1 LLSHHP
7 PCDLDHTV
15 GTAQVRIC
23 ARCLGIAV
31 GVILAFFWH
40 NRLFDAVSWSLVLP
54 PFLLPFPAAYDFVR
68 HEVLLTPSNNITRIV
83 TGCLLG
89 FGLGLAVA
97 NTLYYHSLLGIIQ
110 IVWLLAIEFAIA
122 YLMRR
127 TGRADVFIRRYEE
140 SVRYVRHE

>member
-1 LLSHHP
+1 
-7 PCDLDHTV
+7 
-15 GTAQVRIC
+15 
-23 ARCLGIAV
+23 
-31 GVILAFFWH
+31 
-40 NRLFDAVSWSLVLP
+40 
-54 PFLLPFPAAYDFVR
+54 
-68 HEVLLTPSNNITRIV
+68 
-83 TGCLLG
+83 
-89 FGLGLAVA
+89 VA